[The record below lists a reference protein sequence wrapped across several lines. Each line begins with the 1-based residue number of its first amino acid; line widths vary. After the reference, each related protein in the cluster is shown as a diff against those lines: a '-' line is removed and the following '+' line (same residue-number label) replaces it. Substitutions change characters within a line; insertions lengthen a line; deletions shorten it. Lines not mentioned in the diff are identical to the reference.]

1 MYRNL
6 IKNKKRTNILIACI
20 ALIIIVSVIGLMTNF
35 NKDSKYYAKEFLEIV
50 TNPEG
55 LDSTRYFRDVF
66 DSEGIGQYS
75 IEEYGESIKKDYGA
89 LMTDKGFDSA
99 ISNRFI
105 PWDDLIRENVDYK
118 VEVDSV
124 DIIKM
129 GDYEDGRVHYGYSIS
144 LRVLFSD
151 GENEAITVSGD
162 IVMVEENSQWLV
174 DVFRGSSDYQ
184 NFYNQN

>member
-1 MYRNL
+1 
-6 IKNKKRTNILIACI
+6 
-20 ALIIIVSVIGLMTNF
+20 
-35 NKDSKYYAKEFLEIV
+35 
-50 TNPEG
+50 
-55 LDSTRYFRDVF
+55 
-66 DSEGIGQYS
+66 
-75 IEEYGESIKKDYGA
+75 
-89 LMTDKGFDSA
+89 
-99 ISNRFI
+99 
-105 PWDDLIRENVDYK
+105 
-118 VEVDSV
+118 
-124 DIIKM
+124 M